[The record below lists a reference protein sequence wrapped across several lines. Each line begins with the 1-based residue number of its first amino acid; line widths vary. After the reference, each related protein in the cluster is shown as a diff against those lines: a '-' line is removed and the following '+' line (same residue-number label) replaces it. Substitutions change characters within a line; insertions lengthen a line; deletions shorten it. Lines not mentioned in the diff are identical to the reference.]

1 MSEKVP
7 DLAPPSPEFEKTPM
21 ETSESEVPVYKVPP
35 QVVNVAPSHL
45 PANKRELPTFDNNT
59 LPSMTKKGNGMPVF
73 KKIRLI
79 LLFFLAYIFVPIVI
93 PIKTFI
99 LVVSSPRYRRTN
111 LCHGLIHSIINIQT
125 YVIYMVVRPGY
136 YYYDNFGYSLLY
148 ALCALHAIWFCC
160 FEASISLESK
170 QNYHEFVDFFKDLK
184 IKYGQNF
191 QRLEKTTFDKY
202 TRAEEAILSPSNP
215 DTPQNMI

>member
-7 DLAPPSPEFEKTPM
+7 DLAPPSPESEKTPT
-21 ETSESEVPVYKVPP
+21 ETPVSEVPVYKVPP
-35 QVVNVAPSHL
+35 QVVNMAPSQL

-79 LLFFLAYIFVPIVI
+79 FLFFLACVFVPIVI
-93 PIKTFI
+93 PIKTLT
-99 LVVSSPRYRRTN
+99 LVVSSPRYRRSN
-111 LCHGLIHSIINIQT
+111 LCHGLIHSVINIQT
-125 YVIYMVVRPGY
+125 YVIYMIVRPH
-136 YYYDNFGYSLLY
+136 YYYDLGAYLLY
-148 ALCALHAIWFCC
+148 VLCALHAIWFCC

-170 QNYHEFVDFFKDLK
+170 QNYHEFVDFFKNLK